1 MDESDSFETLA
12 LSMTQPSN
20 ELSTSFEDDFCLI
33 SAFSSSDLNGIP
45 VDSERW
51 GGADTYGYCVIA

>member
-12 LSMTQPSN
+12 LSMIQPSD
-20 ELSTSFEDDFCLI
+20 ELSTSFEDDFYLI
-33 SAFSSSDLNGIP
+33 SAFNSSDLNFIP

-51 GGADTYGYCVIA
+51 GGDTYGYCVIA

>member
-12 LSMTQPSN
+12 LSMIQPSN
-20 ELSTSFEDDFCLI
+20 ELSTSFEDDFSLI
-33 SAFSSSDLNGIP
+33 SAFSSSDLNGAP